1 VRHAWHPPAARRR
14 ARDAAQCPPI
24 NDIVNN
30 TVDRIL
36 DRMGL
41 TDHGLLREWH
51 GTPSPK
57 APYDDKQ
64 E

>member
-1 VRHAWHPPAARRR
+1 VRHSWHPPAARRR
-14 ARDAAQCPPI
+14 ARDAAQCPLS
-24 NDIVNN
+24 NDIVNY
-30 TVDRIL
+30 TVGRIL

-41 TDHGLLREWH
+41 TDHGLLHEWCGAH
-51 GTPSPK
+51 SPK